1 MTFQLFLWVNPGQT
15 FQHIIHFLSFL
26 KIFFFCGEPY
36 EKLNCFTKTGDDDQ
50 VDNEVAG
57 SSDKYSKVYFL
68 LFLHL
73 FVRLCALLVWLMM
86 SMMMMMTMMA
96 KKKQGQS
103 PNFLAKYSVLG
114 KTFLLKFHLSE
125 GVQVHVPLWVHYTHD
140 CYVQKKLLE

>member
-1 MTFQLFLWVNPGQT
+1 MSKPWANVPTYYT
-15 FQHIIHFLSFL
+15 SFPSW
-26 KIFFFCGEPY
+26 KCFFFCGEPY

-86 SMMMMMTMMA
+86 MMMTMMA

-114 KTFLLKFHLSE
+114 KTFLLKFHFKRGSTSTRTTVSTL
-125 GVQVHVPLWVHYTHD
+125 HTRLLCT
-140 CYVQKKLLE
+140 KKLLE